1 MPVPTK
7 TQAKTWQVGP
17 LYAQALEWEQAST
30 SVETATKSVVRDYA
44 GSTGYWSGT
53 LGDTARD
60 DAASIGS
67 EIQRLLDVLDAGAT
81 TARTGAAEIAR
92 AQYVAVAAI
101 DAAELRT
108 FTVAENGAVT
118 APDAARL
125 LPGASAE
132 DVVTA
137 QASLDNEA
145 SEHEVKIR
153 SALATLGTAEQDA
166 SKAIKSAFNDLPSVD
181 RAGTEFKFVDRKTK
195 KPDDTELTAEQGE
208 KDGHTVAD
216 GKLSDEEAERIANN
230 LARAGLTPE
239 ELAALERGE
248 FATLPASTLAYL
260 EKFYNEAGRDGLL
273 EVSEKLRKD
282 GSPDAL
288 KFRENLANGLL
299 TVSNENVVSKERNSS
314 GAPVSRGSWEKLDS
328 EVRELVS
335 TRPNFDNEVFGYNG
349 APDANTR
356 DLPDDYRG
364 FPENETG
371 AWYEDMGRF
380 SDLLSSSNPD
390 YQPGAKFGF
399 ELERQGAHQA
409 WILDNKDL
417 DIGLDPQRGW
427 HNLVEHNAER
437 LLDVGSRN
445 LEASQALLTGT
456 DTAHVDVE
464 KGFQRDKVFMP
475 LFNHEWADEGAAL
488 RGVYDWIADDAK
500 VENLTDPG
508 DVSRAENAGKSAYAL
523 SQILADSHN
532 YGNLMNMPH
541 SGDESL
547 GYVNPLAVQGLSDAL
562 SPYVGNIAG
571 VAPEHLVT
579 RGFGVLENDAASSLF
594 TVIDTDPEAAK
605 KFNGNAYATI
615 AELEGRFATS
625 VLANPQD
632 AAFELGNPAGRIQGY
647 IEAGYTAEAAE
658 RGADAEAQKEAR
670 QKAFDFAVESGE
682 TALSA
687 VPGIDY
693 VEPLIGIFTGSLEDT
708 IVGDADHAIP
718 RDEVAANHADAI
730 QTYNIVRALEAQN
743 QLVPSPLLDAYRGPD
758 GLLLP
763 YDDAI
768 QANNPLQDP
777 RTGSDQVG
785 AAALNYL
792 RSQNFPTIEFLASI
806 RAGRDDVLRP

>member
-7 TQAKTWQVGP
+7 TQAKTWRVDP
-17 LYAQALEWEQAST
+17 LYAQALEWETAST

-60 DAASIGS
+60 DAAALGT
-67 EIQRLLDVLDAGAT
+67 EIQRLLDVLDAGAE
-81 TARTGAAEIAR
+81 TARAGADDIAR
-92 AQYVAVAAI
+92 AQQVAVSAI
-101 DAAELRT
+101 DAAESRT
-108 FTVAENGAVT
+108 FTVAEDGAVA
-118 APDAARL
+118 APDAAML
-125 LPGASAE
+125 MPGASSE

-137 QASLDNEA
+137 QASLNAEA
-145 SEHEVKIR
+145 DAHELKIR
-153 SALATLGTAEQDA
+153 AALANLGTAEENA
-166 SKAIKSAFNDLPSVD
+166 SKAIKTAFTDLPS
-181 RAGTEFKFVDRKTK
+181 AGHSKTEFSFVDRKTE
-195 KPDDTELTAEQGE
+195 KPNDAELSAEQGE
-208 KDGHTVAD
+208 EDGHTVAD
-216 GKLSDEEAERIANN
+216 GKLSDEEIERVANN

-239 ELAALERGE
+239 QLAALERGE
-248 FATLPASTLAYL
+248 QATLPASTLAYL
-260 EKFYNEAGRDGLL
+260 DKFYNEAGRDGLL

-314 GAPVSRGSWEKLDS
+314 GSPVARGSWDKLDP
-328 EVRELVS
+328 EIRELVS

-437 LLDVGSRN
+437 LVDVGSRN
-445 LEASQALLTGT
+445 HEASQALLTGT
-456 DTAHVDVE
+456 DTANIDVE

-475 LFNHEWADEGAAL
+475 LFNHEWADGGAAL
-488 RGVYDWIADDAK
+488 RGVYDWIPDDAK
-500 VENLTDPG
+500 VENATDPS
-508 DVSRAENAGKSAYAL
+508 DVARAENAGKSAYAL
-523 SQILADSHN
+523 SQILADSDN
-532 YGNLMNMPH
+532 YSSLMNMPH
-541 SGDESL
+541 SGNESL
-547 GYVNPLAVQGLSDAL
+547 GYVNPIAVQGLSDAL
-562 SPYVGNIAG
+562 SPYIGNIAG
-571 VAPEHLVT
+571 VAPEHLAT
-579 RGFGVLENDAASSLF
+579 RGFGVLDNDAASRLF

-605 KFNGNAYATI
+605 KFNGDGYATI
-615 AELEGRFATS
+615 AELEARFATS

-647 IEAGYTAEAAE
+647 IEEGYAAEAAD
-658 RGADAEAQKEAR
+658 RGADAESQKEAR

-687 VPGIDY
+687 VPGSDY
-693 VEPLIGIFTGSLEDT
+693 AEPLIGLLTGSLEDT
-708 IVGDADHAIP
+708 IVGDADHAVP
-718 RDEVAANHADAI
+718 RDEVAANQADAI
-730 QTYNIVRALEAQN
+730 QTYNILRALEAQQ

-758 GLLLP
+758 GSLLP
-763 YDDAI
+763 YDEAI
-768 QANNPLQDP
+768 QANNPLGDP

-792 RSQNFPTIEFLASI
+792 RSQNFPTTEFLASI
-806 RAGRDDVLRP
+806 RAGRDDVLR